1 MEGEMVKPQKWA
13 QEKRTLG
20 TTAGGST
27 YMLTLPKAWVE
38 GFELNKGDELTLS
51 LVGIGIYLSLEQETP
66 EASTSTKFD
75 IDDSLQGDA
84 LARTLISR
92 YIAGFNVIEVSGTMS
107 PEQRSDMRNTV
118 QRLIGAEI
126 LQETSEF
133 LLIHILRD
141 PQVLSVDQLLDYIND
156 NVTGMLKDAPTS
168 LFESDQEKAI
178 SVIQRDERVDRFY
191 LLLSRRLYA
200 ALRNPLAE
208 VEHKISRVDFFNT
221 HNVARQLERVADHA
235 VKIAE
240 AAVSLIEEERTFNS
254 NMQKLLEKAS
264 NAVQEFLQQVM
275 AAFLNFDSDATH
287 AALHTKPEVEKLI
300 NEFDRQLINID
311 DAHLAYYLGIVAD
324 SISRVND
331 YAANIAEV
339 ALNAVAL
346 QEK

>member
-1 MEGEMVKPQKWA
+1 MVKSQKWL
-13 QEKRTLG
+13 QETRTLG

-27 YMLTLPKAWVE
+27 YMITLPKGWVE
-38 GFELNKGDELTLS
+38 RFKLNKGDELTLS
-51 LVGIGIYLSLEQETP
+51 LVGLGIYLNLEPESP
-66 EASTSTKFD
+66 EASTTTQFE
-75 IDDSLQGDA
+75 IDEKLEGDA

-92 YIAGFNVIEVSGTMS
+92 YIAGFNVIEVSGNMS
-107 PEQRSDMRNTV
+107 PEQRSDIRNTV

-141 PQVLSVDQLLDYIND
+141 PQVLSVEQLLDYIND
-156 NVTGMLKDAPTS
+156 NVTGMLKDAPMS
-168 LFESDQEKAI
+168 LLENDREKAI
-178 SVIQRDERVDRFY
+178 SVVQRDERVDRFY

-235 VKIAE
+235 VKIGE
-240 AAVSLIEEERTFNS
+240 AAIALIDGERIFNS
-254 NMQKLLEKAS
+254 KMQQLLEKAS
-264 NAVQEFLQQVM
+264 NAVQDFLHQVM
-275 AAFLNFDSDATH
+275 TAFLNFDSDAAHLAFH
-287 AALHTKPEVEKLI
+287 AKPEVEALI
-300 NEFDRQLINID
+300 SEFDRQLVDVD
-311 DAHLAYYLGIVAD
+311 DVHLAYHLGIVAD